1 MLALSTACVA
11 QTFEIQGQKPQQ
23 APQTAPKSGAKSS
36 QKGAKAAAPEQK
48 SGNPFAWGTSIDVAR
63 QARAAEDAL
72 RRGNYAEA
80 ANYATH
86 AANAAPQET
95 RLWLLAGYANRLA
108 GRNQASVDSFKH
120 GLQNDPNSV
129 EGLSGL
135 AQTYS
140 KMGNFNE
147 AKALLMRV
155 IALNPKRA
163 NDLQIAGEMFLQA
176 GDAKGAADMLS
187 RAESIQPGA
196 RTELLLASS
205 YLKLKQPARARQ
217 YLQKAV
223 NRDPNNKETLR
234 AMANFHRE
242 EKDFPAAIAVLKKIA
257 GKNPDVLAELGY
269 TYELAQK
276 FPEAADAYAQAADLS
291 PPQGSYQIN

>member
-1 MLALSTACVA
+1 
-11 QTFEIQGQKPQQ
+11 FEIQGQKPA
-23 APQTAPKSGAKSS
+23 APQTAPRSS
-36 QKGAKAAAPEQK
+36 QKSGGAAAASTGKK
-48 SGNPFAWGTSIDVAR
+48 SDSSNFAWGTSIEVAR
-63 QARAAEDAL
+63 QARAAEDSL
-72 RRGNYAEA
+72 KRGDYAA
-80 ANYATH
+80 AASYATH
-86 AANAAPQET
+86 AANQAPQET

-108 GRNQASVDSFKH
+108 GRNQASVDSFKR

-205 YLKLKQPARARQ
+205 YLKLKEPTRARQ

-223 NRDPNNKETLR
+223 NRDPNNKETPR

-257 GKNPDVLAELGY
+257 GKNPDILAELGY

-291 PPQGSYQIN
+291 PQ